1 MADPQVLARMYHATM
16 SRMVRDG
23 RAPHYT
29 ELADELSLSLDEARE
44 ALRQLGDGRVPGFFL
59 YPNVDLIAS
68 PAPFSNIPTQY
79 LISVEGE
86 QKWYGQ

>member
-1 MADPQVLARMYHATM
+1 MTDPQLLAKMYHTIISAL
-16 SRMVRDG
+16 VRDG

-29 ELADELSLSLDEARE
+29 ELATELGLSLDEARG
-44 ALRQLGDGRVPGFFL
+44 ALHDVAGTGVPGVWL
-59 YPNVDLIAS
+59 HPGTDYIAS
-68 PAPFSNIPTQY
+68 FAPFSNIPTQY

>member
-1 MADPQVLARMYHATM
+1 MADPQLLAKMYHGII
-16 SRMVRDG
+16 SGIVRDG

-29 ELADELSLSLDEARE
+29 ELAAELGLSPDEARQ
-44 ALRQLGDGRVPGFFL
+44 ALHELDGRGVPGFWVR
-59 YPNVDLIAS
+59 PDTDLVES
-68 PAPFSNIPTQY
+68 CAPFSNIPTPY